1 MVRISKLHRKLFRDI
16 AASKVQFGAV
26 IFIIL
31 LGVTMFVGAY
41 GAYQNLG
48 NSYETSFE
56 QLGMADYW
64 VTVDYIDQ
72 KAARELD
79 DIPGVTAEGRIIG
92 DVNIDL
98 VEESGEK
105 VVGRVVSL
113 PPHERPV
120 LNNVQVVSGTYFSAG
135 SRREVLVEKH
145 LADYHKFKPG
155 DWLTIES
162 GGSKAHFKIAGI
174 VTSPEYIWVA
184 KSAQEPMPTARTFGV
199 LFMPLPAVENIFGM
213 KGLFNELVIGTEPSI
228 ARDTMVGDIK
238 QVLRKYKINRLTS
251 RNDTVEIRTRKIDVV
266 KGVRSA
272 YLIEREDQISNRL
285 LKQDLEGFAS
295 IAFLF
300 PVLFLSMASLTI
312 YVLLNRL
319 IEAQR
324 IQIGLMRAIGYRK
337 STILFHY
344 LEYALMLGLAGS
356 ILGVI
361 VGYLMSS
368 SLTDVYASQLNIPFT
383 VSEIQWGTII
393 TGFII
398 GVAVPLVAGLL
409 PAWSTMRM
417 RPAEAMRPATPS
429 TGRKSILEI
438 VLPFLRYMPYVM
450 KLPLRNVFR
459 NVRRSLFMATGVASA
474 VILIMVSMSFV
485 DAMEKS
491 MTTQFDVI
499 QNYDARVIF
508 QGSAAATTASYIKNI
523 DGVADTEAILEMPY
537 RIRYGEESIDTSVM
551 GMPPGSTMYKLISP
565 DGTLTDVVSDGIL
578 IPLSFKEKLGVDVGD
593 TVKLEPMVGTVGETE
608 KRVAGFVDTYIG
620 GQIYMPLK
628 DVQKMTRQPGSAT
641 SVLLTF
647 DGTPSFILL
656 KKLYN
661 MPQIASIE
669 FADDIQKMIDEMMGF
684 FWVFIGVMLAMGAAL
699 GVAIIFNG
707 VTVNVL
713 QRTREIAIMRAV
725 GTGNRML
732 TAMLTLENL
741 SIGLIGILM
750 GIPAGRYISEYFFN
764 SMSTSTED
772 VVAMNLTI
780 FPRSYI
786 IAIVSAL
793 VILLISQIPAI
804 RQVSTLS
811 LATATKDWSE

>member
-1 MVRISKLHRKLFRDI
+1 MVTISKLHRKLFRDI
-16 AASKVQFGAV
+16 SASKVQFGAV

-41 GAYQNLG
+41 GAYLNLG
-48 NSYETSFE
+48 NSYQTSFE
-56 QLGMADYW
+56 KLGMADYW

-72 KAARELD
+72 RAARQLD

-92 DVNIDL
+92 EVNIDL

-105 VVGRVVSL
+105 VVGRVVSM
-113 PPHERPV
+113 PPHERPL
-120 LNNVQVVSGTYFSAG
+120 LNNVQVVSGSYFSEPSG
-135 SRREVLVEKH
+135 REILVEKH
-145 LADYHKFKPG
+145 LADYHKFEPG
-155 DWLTIES
+155 DWLTLERE
-162 GGSKAHFKIAGI
+162 GSKAHFKIVGI

-199 LFMPLPAVENIFGM
+199 LFMPLPTAENIFEM
-213 KGLFNELVIGTEPSI
+213 KGLYNELTIATAPSI
-228 ARDTMVGDIK
+228 GYNTIVSDIK
-238 QVLRKYKINRLTS
+238 KVLREYKINRLTS
-251 RNDTVEIRTRKIDVV
+251 RDDTVAIRTRKIDVV
-266 KGVRSA
+266 RGVRSA
-272 YLIEREDQISNRL
+272 YLIERKDQISNRL
-285 LKQDLEGFAS
+285 LKQDLDGFAS

-319 IEAQR
+319 IESQR
-324 IQIGLMRAIGYRK
+324 IQIGLMRAIGYSK
-337 STILFHY
+337 SAILFHY

-368 SLTDVYASQLNIPFT
+368 GLTDVYAAQLNIPFT
-383 VSEIQWGTII
+383 IVEIQWGTII
-393 TGFII
+393 IGFII
-398 GVAVPLVAGLL
+398 GVAIPLIAGFL

-417 RPAEAMRPATPS
+417 RPAEAMRPAAPS
-429 TGRKSILEI
+429 TGHRSILEI
-438 VLPFLRYMPYVM
+438 VLPFLRYLPYIF

-474 VILIMVSMSFV
+474 VVLIMVSMSFV
-485 DAMEKS
+485 DAMQKS

-499 QNYDARVIF
+499 QKYDARVIF
-508 QGSAAATTASYIKNI
+508 QGTASATTASYLKNI
-523 DGVADTEAILEMPY
+523 EGIDQTEPILEVPY
-537 RIRYGEESIDTSVM
+537 RIQYGNESVDSSVM
-551 GMPPGSTMYKLISP
+551 GLVPGSRMYNLISP
-565 DGTLTDVVSDGIL
+565 DGTSTDVTHDGIL
-578 IPLSFKEKLGVDVGD
+578 VPMSFKDKLGVKVGD
-593 TVKLEPMVGTVGETE
+593 TVDLEPLVGTVGETE
-608 KRVAGFVDTYIG
+608 KQLAGFVDTYIG
-620 GQIYMPLK
+620 GQIYMPLE
-628 DVQKMTRQPGSAT
+628 DVQKMVREPGAAT

-647 DGTPSFILL
+647 DGTPSFMLL

-661 MPQIASIE
+661 IPQVASIE
-669 FADDIQKMIDEMMGF
+669 FANDVQKMIDEMMGF

-699 GVAIIFNG
+699 GFAIIFNG

-741 SIGLIGILM
+741 AIGLIGIVI
-750 GIPAGRYISEYFFN
+750 GIPAGKYISKYFFE

-772 VVAMNLTI
+772 VVSMSLTI
-780 FPRSYI
+780 FPRTYI
-786 IAIVSAL
+786 IAVIAAL
-793 VILLISQIPAI
+793 VILIVSQLPAI
-804 RQVSTLS
+804 RQVTHLS

>member
-48 NSYETSFE
+48 NSYETSFKK
-56 QLGMADYW
+56 LGMADYW

-72 KAARELD
+72 NAARDLNS
-79 DIPGVTAEGRIIG
+79 ISGVTAEGRIIG

-113 PPHERPV
+113 PPHEHPV
-120 LNNVQVVSGTYFSAG
+120 LNNVQVVSGSYFTAG
-135 SRREVLVEKH
+135 SRREILVEKH

-155 DWLTIES
+155 DWLTIERD
-162 GGSKAHFKIAGI
+162 GSRAHFKIVGI

-184 KSAQEPMPTARTFGV
+184 KSAQEPMPTARTFGI
-199 LFMPLPAVENIFGM
+199 LFMPLPVVEDIFSM
-213 KGLFNELVIGTEPSI
+213 KGLFNELTIATVPSI
-228 ARDTMVGDIK
+228 DRNTMVNDIK

-251 RNDTVEIRTRKIDVV
+251 RDDTVAIHTRKIDVIR
-266 KGVRSA
+266 GVRSA
-272 YLIEREDQISNRL
+272 YLTERKDQISNRL
-285 LKQDLEGFAS
+285 LKQDLDGFAS

-319 IEAQR
+319 IESQR
-324 IQIGLMRAIGYRK
+324 IQIGLMRAIGYGKR
-337 STILFHY
+337 TILFHY

-361 VGYLMSS
+361 VGYLMSNG
-368 SLTDVYASQLNIPFT
+368 LTDVYAAQLNIPFT
-383 VSEIQWGTII
+383 IVEIQWGTIFI
-393 TGFII
+393 GFFI
-398 GVAVPLVAGLL
+398 GVIIPLLAGFL

-429 TGRKSILEI
+429 TGRKSIPEL
-438 VLPFLRYMPYVM
+438 VLPFLKYLPYVI

-474 VILIMVSMSFV
+474 VVLIMVSMSFV
-485 DAMEKS
+485 DAMQKS
-491 MTTQFDVI
+491 LNTQFDVI
-499 QNYDARVIF
+499 QHYDARAIF
-508 QGSAAATTASYIKNI
+508 QGTAAVTTASYIKNI
-523 DGVADTEAILEMPY
+523 DGVADTEAILEIPY
-537 RIRYGEESIDTSVM
+537 RIQYGEESIDTSVM
-551 GMPPGSTMYKLISP
+551 GLPPGSTMYKLISP
-565 DGTLTDVVSDGIL
+565 DGSPVDVVSGGIL
-578 IPLSFKEKLGVDVGD
+578 VPSSFQDKLGIKAGD
-593 TVKLEPMVGTVGETE
+593 TVKLEPLVGTVGETE
-608 KRVAGFVDTYIG
+608 KQIAGIVDTYIG

-628 DVQKMTRQPGSAT
+628 DAQKMTRQPGAAT

-647 DGTPSFILL
+647 DGTPSFMLL

-661 MPQIASIE
+661 IPQIASIE
-669 FADDIQKMIDEMMGF
+669 FADDVKKMIDEMMGF

-699 GVAIIFNG
+699 GAAIIFNG

-732 TAMLTLENL
+732 AAMLTLENL
-741 SIGLIGILM
+741 AIGLIGILI
-750 GIPAGRYISEYFFN
+750 GIPAGRYISEYFFK

-772 VVAMNLTI
+772 VVSMTLTI
-780 FPRSYI
+780 FPRTYL
-786 IAIVSAL
+786 IAVIAAL
-793 VILLISQIPAI
+793 VILVISQLPAI
-804 RQVSTLS
+804 RQVTHLS